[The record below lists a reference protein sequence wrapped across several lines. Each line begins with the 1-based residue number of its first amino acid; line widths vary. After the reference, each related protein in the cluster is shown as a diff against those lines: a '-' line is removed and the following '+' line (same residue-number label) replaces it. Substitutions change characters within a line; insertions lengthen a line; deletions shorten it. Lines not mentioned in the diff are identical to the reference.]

1 MRPGYRHHHLTHRI
15 RMKTFLTVVVLA
27 GLAVGCQKVP
37 LTNRSQLKLVS
48 NDQLLPLSAQN
59 YKEVLD
65 TSRVIRTGADAEM
78 IQRVGN
84 RLKTAMESYLNANN
98 YGDRIKGFQW
108 EFNLIQSPQVNAWC
122 MPGGK
127 VAFYTGILPYTQNE
141 AGVAAVMGH
150 EISHAL
156 ADHSAERMSESL
168 LANGLIQG
176 GQIVTGTAASRSSNQ
191 VSAILLQSVGAAL
204 PYGYQFGR
212 ALPHSRKQESEADNL
227 GLIFMAM
234 AGYNPQEAINFWGRM
249 AQAGGNKPPEF
260 LSTHPS
266 DARRIADLKK
276 LLPEAMKYY
285 KR

>member
-1 MRPGYRHHHLTHRI
+1 
-15 RMKTFLTVVVLA
+15 
-27 GLAVGCQKVP
+27 
-37 LTNRSQLKLVS
+37 
-48 NDQLLPLSAQN
+48 
-59 YKEVLD
+59 
-65 TSRVIRTGADAEM
+65 
-78 IQRVGN
+78 
-84 RLKTAMESYLNANN
+84 
-98 YGDRIKGFQW
+98 
-108 EFNLIQSPQVNAWC
+108 
-122 MPGGK
+122 
-127 VAFYTGILPYTQNE
+127 
-141 AGVAAVMGH
+141 MGH